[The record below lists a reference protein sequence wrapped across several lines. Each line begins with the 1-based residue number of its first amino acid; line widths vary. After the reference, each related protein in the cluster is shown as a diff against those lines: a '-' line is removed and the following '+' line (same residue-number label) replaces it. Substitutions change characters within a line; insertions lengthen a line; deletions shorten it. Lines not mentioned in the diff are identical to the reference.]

1 MYCRQ
6 PCDGV
11 LVKNFLEKSNYD
23 MADVAGTPKSV
34 WKTKKQQKGRLTS
47 AAARKEQYTPS
58 DNPEEPRSDDCNKST
73 MKPSYNETTITQ

>member
-11 LVKNFLEKSNYD
+11 LVKFF
-23 MADVAGTPKSV
+23 
-34 WKTKKQQKGRLTS
+34 WKNRIMTWPTWQVPQNQFGRQKKQQKGRLTS